1 MKALPRLPRLR
12 SFRLRVALVSTLT
25 ALVAIAALYIAAS
38 ITIVARRAA
47 IIDRMLSAQL
57 SGPML
62 QAAPQAPWAAV
73 DAQLNASFS
82 GFAPAGTTEGYAI
95 VRVVHADG
103 GELYRSSNW
112 PHELVRATQAVQA
125 AATAHAPQAA
135 LEAQA
140 AQGAGAT
147 QPAPEV
153 VPPPAAPLAGQPA
166 TPQAALAAA
175 TLQTMDSAEH
185 SWRIGQ
191 TSNGPLTVWV
201 GVNRSLSNAQVRASL
216 GRFGAAVLGLVA
228 LIGLLSWYLAG
239 RAMRPIEHLTGVI
252 VRVNAADLDQ
262 RVSAAEEDREF
273 AQLVIVFNAMLDRL
287 ERSFMQAA
295 RFSGDAAHELKTP
308 LTILQGELERSF
320 ARAGGD
326 PELEQGLANMLDEV
340 RRLDSIVKK
349 LLLLARADAGQLAIP
364 LCPVDLRPMLA
375 ELAEDIELMDESRPV
390 RLHLPSRMDV
400 RGDADLLR
408 QVLHNLVSNAIKY
421 GIPGGWIALA
431 ARAGD
436 GNWQIDISNASH
448 GIPSEHWDRL
458 FDRFYRADHAHNRR
472 VPGVGLGL
480 ALSRDIV
487 QAHGGALHLADGGP
501 GQVRFRLTLP
511 AAS

>member
-1 MKALPRLPRLR
+1 MKPLPRLPRLR

-25 ALVAIAALYIAAS
+25 ALVAIAALYAAAS
-38 ITIVARRAA
+38 VAIVTRRAA

-62 QAAPQAPWAAV
+62 QAAPQAPWSAI

-95 VRVVHADG
+95 MRVVHAEG

-112 PHELVRATQAVQA
+112 PHELVRPTQPRQGALAVPHFAASA
-125 AATAHAPQAA
+125 AA
-135 LEAQA
+135 
-140 AQGAGAT
+140 
-147 QPAPEV
+147 
-153 VPPPAAPLAGQPA
+153 QPA

-175 TLQTMDSAEH
+175 TLQTMEGAEH

-191 TSNGPLTVWV
+191 SRNGPLTVWV

-239 RAMRPIEHLTGVI
+239 RAMRPIEHLTGVM

-262 RVSAAEEDREF
+262 RVSAAEEEREF

-287 ERSFMQAA
+287 ERSFKQAA

-340 RRLDSIVKK
+340 RRLDSIVRK

-364 LCPVDLRPMLA
+364 LCPVDLRPMLD
-375 ELAEDIELMDESRPV
+375 ELAEDIGLMDDSRPV
-390 RLHLPSRMDV
+390 RLTLPARMAA

-408 QVLHNLVSNAIKY
+408 QVLQNLVSNAIKY
-421 GIPGGWIALA
+421 GLPGGWIALSA
-431 ARAGD
+431 QAGE
-436 GNWQIDISNASH
+436 GNWQIDISNASP
-448 GIPSEHWDRL
+448 GIPAEHWDRL

-480 ALSRDIV
+480 ALARDIA

-501 GQVRFRLTLP
+501 GHVRFRLTLP
-511 AAS
+511 AVS

>member
-1 MKALPRLPRLR
+1 MKQAAGARRALPRLPRLR

-25 ALVAIAALYIAAS
+25 ALAAITALYIAAS
-38 ITIVARRAA
+38 VTIVSRRAA

-62 QAAPQAPWAAV
+62 QTAPQAPWSAV
-73 DAQLNASFS
+73 DAQLNANFS

-95 VRVVHADG
+95 LRVVHADG
-103 GELYRSSNW
+103 SELYRSSNW
-112 PHELVRATQAVQA
+112 PRELVKATQ
-125 AATAHAPQAA
+125 P
-135 LEAQA
+135 AQA
-140 AQGAGAT
+140 AQ
-147 QPAPEV
+147 PAPAAHALHTTGAS
-153 VPPPAAPLAGQPA
+153 PLSAPAPSGQPA

-175 TLQTMDSAEH
+175 TLQTVDGAGQ
-185 SWRIGQ
+185 SWRIGS
-191 TSNGPLTVWV
+191 TGNGPLTVWV

-216 GRFGAAVLGLVA
+216 GRFGAAVVGLVA

-252 VRVNAADLDQ
+252 VRVNAADLGQ

-320 ARAGGD
+320 ARAEGD
-326 PELEQGLANMLDEV
+326 PALEQGLANMLDEV

-364 LCPVDLRPMLA
+364 LCPVDLRPMLDG
-375 ELAEDIELMDESRPV
+375 LAEDIELMDDSRPV
-390 RLHLPSRMDV
+390 RLQLPSGIPV

-436 GNWQIDISNASH
+436 GNWQIDISNASD

-480 ALSRDIV
+480 ALARDIV

-511 AAS
+511 AVS

>member
-1 MKALPRLPRLR
+1 MTPAAGLRKALPRLPRLG

-25 ALVAIAALYIAAS
+25 ALAAIAALYIAAS
-38 ITIVARRAA
+38 LTIVARRAA

-62 QAAPQAPWAAV
+62 QTAPRAPWSAV
-73 DAQLNASFS
+73 DAQLNATFS

-95 VRVVHADG
+95 LRVVHADG
-103 GELYRSSNW
+103 SELYRSSNW
-112 PHELVRATQAVQA
+112 PHELVQ
-125 AATAHAPQAA
+125 
-135 LEAQA
+135 
-140 AQGAGAT
+140 AT
-147 QPAPEV
+147 QPAQAAHTSQAPGAARQSA
-153 VPPPAAPLAGQPA
+153 PAPSGPPA
-166 TPQAALAAA
+166 TPRAALSAA
-175 TLQTMDSAEH
+175 TLQTLEGAEQ
-185 SWRIGQ
+185 SWRLGH
-191 TSNGPLTVWV
+191 TGNGALTVWV

-216 GRFGAAVLGLVA
+216 GRFGAAVLGLAA

-252 VRVNAADLDQ
+252 VRVNAADLGQ

-326 PELEQGLANMLDEV
+326 ADLEQGLANMLDEV
-340 RRLDSIVKK
+340 RRLDSIVRK

-375 ELAEDIELMDESRPV
+375 ELAEDIELMDDSRPV
-390 RLHLPSRMDV
+390 RLDLPPRIEA

-436 GNWQIDISNASH
+436 GCWQIDISNASH
-448 GIPSEHWDRL
+448 GIPAEHWDRL

-480 ALSRDIV
+480 ALAQDIV
-487 QAHGGALHLADGGP
+487 QAHGGGLHLADGGP

-511 AAS
+511 AVS